1 MRRFA
6 HRNIRDAN
14 HTKVVGWYG
23 DLGIGVVDLADVGKG
38 CPDIMVHAFG
48 ISDLVEIKIEGG
60 KLKGSQED
68 FIRDWRG
75 EKIWIVR
82 GMLDVADHVSDMY
95 RRSKLK
101 AAA

>member
-48 ISDLVEIKIEGG
+48 ISDLVEIKTDEGE
-60 KLKGSQED
+60 LEDSQKE
-68 FIRDWRG
+68 FNKAWRG
-75 EKIWIVR
+75 PLIWLVR
-82 GMLDVADHVSDMY
+82 GMTDVVDHVRDMH

-101 AAA
+101 EAA